1 MPDDQQDIR
10 RVRAA
15 HNESVFRAVNERI
28 EELAGDYPVTQ
39 FICEC
44 FRTDCTDPVALS
56 IPTYERIR
64 SHASH
69 FFVLPTHVSPDVEQ
83 VIERHDEYVIVEKT
97 GIAQDVAEALDPR
110 SDD

>member
-1 MPDDQQDIR
+1 MADDEQDIR

-15 HNESVFRAVNERI
+15 HNEAVFRAVNERI

-39 FICEC
+39 FVCEC
-44 FRTDCTDPVALS
+44 SRVDCTDAVALP

-64 SHASH
+64 SHPSH
-69 FFVLPTHVSPDVEQ
+69 FFVRPTHVSPDVEQ
-83 VIERHDEYVIVEKT
+83 VIEPHDEYVIVEKT